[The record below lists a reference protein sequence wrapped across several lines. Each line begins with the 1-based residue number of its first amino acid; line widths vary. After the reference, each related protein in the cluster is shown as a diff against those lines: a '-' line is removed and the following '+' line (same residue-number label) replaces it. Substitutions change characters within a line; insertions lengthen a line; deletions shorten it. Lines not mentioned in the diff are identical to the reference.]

1 MIEYKWNTIIFYIF
15 VCLLIFGSLPHG
27 ISSKPKNR
35 HLKKLNDIRLSSQST
50 EASSEER
57 GAENAHR
64 KSGKRSSE
72 PLHYKHAAVSSDHPL
87 CSEIGKQIL
96 KKGGNA
102 VDSAIA
108 VQFCVEVV
116 NSHSTGIGGGGFMLI
131 YDKKTEKASSID
143 FRETLPLEFKDNKNK
158 TQGETILVPGVMRG
172 LEHAHK
178 KFGKLRWAQLF
189 EPAID
194 LCQKGFRIHAALG
207 HAIEKKR
214 PYIMSNP
221 GLKEL
226 YAPQG
231 KLLLEGD
238 VLKRPKLGETYKK
251 LAKEGADAFYT
262 GSMAAQIVKDIQ
274 TAGGF
279 ITLTDLSGYRAIE
292 RGPLRTRVKGLELL
306 TTPPPGSGA
315 LISLAL
321 KIMAGFN
328 WTRDDIQNPDK
339 RSLTYHRIIESLKF
353 AYAPFTYLGDPKFT
367 NHTKEV
373 LKYMLD
379 DKIAD
384 NFRARI
390 DNVSHT
396 VNYYGPHST
405 AKPEDKRGTSH
416 ISVLGPDGGAAAIT
430 STINAYFGS
439 KLRST
444 KLGIIYNNELADF
457 SEFWPSVYNLEKDKK
472 IPGKRPMSKSSPTIF
487 LDKKK
492 NVKGVFGAA
501 GGFFIPSCLTMS
513 IANWLFF
520 RDNIKEAVTR
530 PRLHCQLF
538 PPTVVYEPTFPA
550 DLIPK
555 LQSYS
560 HAYVTN
566 STYDVS
572 GQLNAIMGVV
582 QAIVRE
588 DDGRISAEAD
598 YRKGGKPAG
607 Y

>member
-1 MIEYKWNTIIFYIF
+1 MSFLPIHGTPENTVQSCNRF
-15 VCLLIFGSLPHG
+15 LLTVH
-27 ISSKPKNR
+27 
-35 HLKKLNDIRLSSQST
+35 KK
-50 EASSEER
+50 
-57 GAENAHR
+57 G
-64 KSGKRSSE
+64 GKRAPSE
-72 PLHYKHAAVSSDHPL
+72 PLRFKHAAVSSDHHL
-87 CSEIGKQIL
+87 CSEMGKGIL
-96 KKGGNA
+96 QKGGSA
-102 VDSAIA
+102 VDAVIT

-116 NSHSTGIGGGGFMLI
+116 NSHSTGIGGGGFMLVF
-131 YDKKTEKASSID
+131 DKKTGKASSID
-143 FRETLPLEFKDNKNK
+143 FRETLPLGYKDNKNK

-178 KFGKLRWAQLF
+178 KFGKLKWADLF
-189 EPAID
+189 QPAIE
-194 LCQKGFRIHAALG
+194 LCEKGFKIHAALG
-207 HAIEKKR
+207 HALEKKKD
-214 PYIMSNP
+214 YIMSHP

-231 KLLLEGD
+231 TVLKEGEI
-238 VLKRPKLGETYKK
+238 LKRPKLAVTYKK

-262 GSMAAQIVKDIQ
+262 GSMAAQIVKDVQ

-279 ITLTDLSGYRAIE
+279 MTLTDLSGYRAIE
-292 RGPLRTRVKGLELL
+292 RGPLRTKINGLEML

-321 KIMAGFN
+321 KIMSGFN
-328 WTRDDIQNPDK
+328 WTRDDISNPDK
-339 RSLTYHRIIESLKF
+339 LPITYHRIVESLKF

-373 LKYMLD
+373 IRYMLD
-379 DKIAD
+379 DKIAE
-384 NFRARI
+384 NMRLRI

-416 ISVLGPDGGAAAIT
+416 ISVLGPDGDAAADKMFRFVPQIFT
-430 STINAYFGS
+430 EPQSEDSHVPHTCEIFGS

-457 SEFWPSVYNLEKDKK
+457 SEFWPSVYNLEKDRK

-520 RDNIKEAVTR
+520 RDNIKEAITR

-538 PPTVVYEPTFPA
+538 PPTVVYEPNFPQ

-555 LQSYS
+555 LRNYS

-582 QAIVRE
+582 QAVVRE
-588 DDGRISAEAD
+588 DDGKIAAEAD

-607 Y
+607 F